1 MANQNTTFHAKIT
14 ADARQFIEQVEGASQ
29 SLEQLV
35 SVYNKVSK
43 DATSASSKAATGAQG
58 NAQKEVKDIF
68 NVAKKE
74 QEALHQAA
82 MQDEREL
89 AAVRKS
95 SAGTGDD
102 AFGEAGARARAKV
115 EQRAEDMRQKALDD
129 RLKTHR
135 TYSDQVFDFITR
147 STAAE
152 RQADQR
158 EQQGLR
164 EQLMLRDK
172 MNKAHRAA
180 ILEDRRIEER
190 RERDVARANRSQM
203 DAMVTGRYALYD
215 MANAYR
221 GVFDV
226 AQRVTRE
233 LLTTVRA
240 AADFES
246 SFTAVERAL
255 KLDSGSQA
263 FMELRENLIALS
275 REIPVTFEEISEI
288 AALGGQMGVANED
301 VEKFTET
308 VAAFTATTGV
318 SAEEAATKFGRI
330 AALLQVPVSEFENLG
345 SAIVFAGFNAVATE
359 DEILSMTQ
367 SIAASASKAG
377 FAADETV
384 GLATALASLA
394 LAPEL
399 SRGALQRI
407 FGEIEQAVQ
416 GTSGYLDDFAR
427 VMGTTEDRVAFLWQE
442 DPSQFFFDL
451 NKAIRESGDIGGALD
466 SIGIVN
472 IRDVELM
479 TRLAQGTE
487 TYNKSLNDS
496 LDSYTEGTALAEY
509 YAKSADDLNS
519 GFIKLSNA
527 FSAFQAALGSGLA
540 ESLGP
545 FLDILID
552 ILASATDFANTD
564 FGKAVIPITVAITA
578 AVAAFAG
585 FSYII
590 NIATAQLFA
599 MRTAQIKMAEM
610 TGTATL
616 GFKALY
622 NQLIGNVYV
631 YKSAEGAVEF
641 LTKAQLRAGVAA
653 GTLNKALANQAI
665 AAGVASKA
673 TRGLGI
679 SLTALGSLSTIGVIV
694 TLGAI
699 LLDATGK
706 MNLFG
711 EDAERTAEKLK
722 ELGQAGIQ
730 SAGGLDAFRRAMEMD
745 AESTRLDSLAE
756 LETAQGKVNTALEEA
771 IDLYGD
777 YDSATSDGEDVDLDV
792 AAQKGAEYRKIL
804 AQSLLAPSEGGG
816 ASFVSQFLEMDSET
830 EGILSSIGFDY
841 LEMVDAAFAE
851 GADGQGAQEYVRA
864 FQEALRL
871 LEGGEIVGTLGLSY
885 AETIGQSLI
894 AQFGPEIGEP
904 LAQKIADL
912 AIKLRKEGV
921 GIDELAGLL
930 GDIDFSVF
938 LSGAEGIDAT
948 NTEVD
953 RQIQSLQDLEARLA
967 ATAEEVENSAEQY
980 EELNKQMKEYIGN
993 VGIVEAGNQKTFSS
1007 FGALALGVNQTE
1019 AGFTGLGEAA
1029 ADNLSNLQS
1038 FISAAFTSSFAEG
1051 TGVVGGLERVSAAI
1065 YVLGQQGADT
1075 GEIWSVARELFVN
1088 SLTLMGGQ
1096 YAVLA
1101 QQLSV
1106 APDFKAAEII
1116 ISGFINAADAAGQLT
1131 PALIANINAL
1141 RSAMAGESD
1150 FVTEFKN
1157 AFEDA
1162 LKAVRVSSN
1171 RTKTALEKLQDS
1183 LKDTFS
1189 WTKQQMGIS
1198 SSLRDLGESLEENGN
1213 TFNIWN
1219 KEGEENVNG
1228 LMDVIDELANRSG
1241 GNMQTFANLLASL
1254 RVALKDMG
1262 VGASG
1267 LRYIDVALAE
1277 TGKTGR
1283 ATDSVV
1289 QRLTNSLMD
1298 IGDAE
1303 EEIKTVEEAIEA
1315 VSSAATSG
1323 IRNRFA
1329 QAFAIDDITLG
1340 WLDMEDAIKD
1350 AAEEIENFEEQI
1362 ESAREEIE
1370 DARIAIDEANAS
1382 IQDLTADRGRLE
1394 YQLSVALRYG
1404 DMLRAEQIRAD
1415 ISKIDADI
1423 AKESQNITK
1432 ANSDISSAQGDIAE
1446 AEQGIV
1452 DIRTQSTRE
1461 TIEANRA
1468 LTEMA
1473 EKYANATA
1481 YMIINADEG
1490 EDLNQIIDDQVEAFK
1505 QNAIQMGYTEEQA
1518 QAVADIL
1525 REELIKSMEEIPENI
1540 ETEINAETSAALS
1553 AVQSFVRDAND
1564 RLAQIDRNIII
1575 TTSYVEERRTASG
1588 GAGGNFAYMSAGGLV
1603 TGPGSSTSDSIAARL
1618 SDGEYVLRASAVE
1631 KYGVPFLNA
1640 LNQQRVTSAMMSAPA
1655 SSVVS
1660 GGGVMSLSPEDRAL
1674 LRAALD
1680 RPVTLYTDN
1689 TVIAKSANDGNQVL
1703 AQRGLK

>member
-233 LLTTVRA
+233 LLTTVKA

-552 ILASATDFANTD
+552 ILASATDFASTD

-631 YKSAEGAVEF
+631 YRSATNEVQF
-641 LTKAQLRAGVAA
+641 LTKAQMKAGVAA
-653 GTLNKALANQAI
+653 DLLEKKLVDQAI

-679 SLTALGSLSTIGVIV
+679 SLTALGAVSTLGVIV

-699 LLDATGK
+699 LLNARTSMD
-706 MNLFG
+706 LFG
-711 EDAERTAEKLK
+711 KDAERTAEKLR

-730 SAGGLDAFRRAMEMD
+730 SAGGLDAFRRAMEAD
-745 AESTRLDSLAE
+745 TDSARPAALD
-756 LETAQGKVNTALEEA
+756 KLEEA
-771 IDLYGD
+771 QNKVNEAMEMGIDIHDTYAKTFGKGVEPDLAEAKIKGD
-777 YDSATSDGEDVDLDV
+777 
-792 AAQKGAEYRKIL
+792 EYRKIL
-804 AQSLLAPSEGGG
+804 AESLLIPDGDDVV
-816 ASFVSQFLEMDSET
+816 SFVDKFLEIDSAT
-830 EGILSSIGFDY
+830 EGAISALGFDY
-841 LEMVDAAFAE
+841 VAMIDAAIADN
-851 GADGQGAQEYVRA
+851 ADGQGAQAYAEQFAINLRNFMALGYDSVADLQRDFDEGLISDAA
-864 FQEALRL
+864 FQRALPVLTQFEALAEDAGISMSELRRNL
-871 LEGGEIVGTLGLSY
+871 SASDVESFVEGMDSAAAAV
-885 AETIGQSLI
+885 
-894 AQFGPEIGEP
+894 
-904 LAQKIADL
+904 
-912 AIKLRKEGV
+912 
-921 GIDELAGLL
+921 
-930 GDIDFSVF
+930 
-938 LSGAEGIDAT
+938 DAT
-948 NTEVD
+948 NAEVD
-953 RQIQSLQDLEARLA
+953 RQIRSQEDLESRLA

-1303 EEIKTVEEAIEA
+1303 DEIKTVEEAIEA